1 VTETIDRSGVLQELD
16 VILGRI
22 AELEIRLRE
31 RIDECAELTEQV
43 RCLEAE
49 RKIRDEY
56 ITSIEDAVIRLPMT
70 ERQLLET
77 DNAYKELDALFS
89 SYRIVTEGRLAEQ
102 ARQIEAYR
110 SRRVVRAADGVAVR
124 LRRFSLAVRTA
135 SFLRCLLAHRPS
147 RH

>member
-1 VTETIDRSGVLQELD
+1 MTETTDRSGVLQELD

-22 AELEIRLRE
+22 TELEMRLRE

-56 ITSIEDAVIRLPMT
+56 ITSMEDAVLRLPVA
-70 ERQLLET
+70 EGQLLET
-77 DNAYKELDALFS
+77 DNAYKELDALFA
-89 SYRIVTEGRLAEQ
+89 SYRLDTEGRLAEQ
-102 ARQIEAYR
+102 ASRIEAYR
-110 SRRVVRAADGVAVR
+110 NRRVVRAADGVAVR
-124 LRRFSLAVRTA
+124 LGRLSLAVRTA
-135 SFLRCLLAHRPS
+135 SFLRRLLAHRPS